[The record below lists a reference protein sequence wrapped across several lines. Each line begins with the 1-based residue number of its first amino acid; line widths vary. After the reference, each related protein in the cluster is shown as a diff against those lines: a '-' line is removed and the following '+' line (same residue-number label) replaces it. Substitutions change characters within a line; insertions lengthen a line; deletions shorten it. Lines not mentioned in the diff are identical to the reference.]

1 MWIFLCAAASAA
13 SIDPNL
19 SSLGW
24 GARGGAAQWSRFS
37 PGVNLVI
44 ALRLARRTAAN
55 ESWLGRRCKRRA
67 RLNYLITFCVCPS
80 TCRKKRD
87 GDTFKVPQYDA
98 LLSFGG
104 FLILIQV
111 ASVSFLVQL

>member
-1 MWIFLCAAASAA
+1 MHEERCGFFLEVCAAAAA

-44 ALRLARRTAAN
+44 ALRLARRTARRLMRAGSADGARG
-55 ESWLGRRCKRRA
+55 ELGS
-67 RLNYLITFCVCPS
+67 I
-80 TCRKKRD
+80 
-87 GDTFKVPQYDA
+87 
-98 LLSFGG
+98 
-104 FLILIQV
+104 I
-111 ASVSFLVQL
+111 

>member
-44 ALRLARRTAAN
+44 ALRLARRRRLMRAGSADGARG
-55 ESWLGRRCKRRA
+55 ELGS
-67 RLNYLITFCVCPS
+67 I
-80 TCRKKRD
+80 
-87 GDTFKVPQYDA
+87 
-98 LLSFGG
+98 
-104 FLILIQV
+104 I
-111 ASVSFLVQL
+111 